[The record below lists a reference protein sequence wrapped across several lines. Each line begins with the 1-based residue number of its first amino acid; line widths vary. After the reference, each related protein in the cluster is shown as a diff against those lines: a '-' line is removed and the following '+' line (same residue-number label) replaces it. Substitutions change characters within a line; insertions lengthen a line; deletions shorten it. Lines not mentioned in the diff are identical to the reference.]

1 MLIEYNLGGHMLTA
15 NRRVVRE
22 TDWKPLDSRASRIF
36 KEKQNFDRLEV
47 SKESLKKM
55 FAYSK
60 YKLHYIDKLVT
71 GEKSTVYRCGTL
83 VDLCRG
89 PHIQNTG
96 KIKAFKIMQV
106 SVSCSTRSH
115 RGSGKLT
122 RLALS
127 RTAQHTSWVIKVRIP
142 SSVSVVSPSRIRS

>member
-1 MLIEYNLGGHMLTA
+1 MGFYF
-15 NRRVVRE
+15 RRVVKE
-22 TDWKPLDSRASRIF
+22 TDWPVLDSRANRVF
-36 KEKQNFDRLEV
+36 KEKQSFDRLEV
-47 SKESLKKM
+47 SKENLRKM

-96 KIKAFKIMQV
+96 KIKTFKIMQV
-106 SVSCSTRSH
+106 CSAFQGTCPPD
-115 RGSGKLT
+115 
-122 RLALS
+122 AD
-127 RTAQHTSWVIKVRIP
+127 
-142 SSVSVVSPSRIRS
+142 

>member
-1 MLIEYNLGGHMLTA
+1 MEVT
-15 NRRVVRE
+15 
-22 TDWKPLDSRASRIF
+22 
-36 KEKQNFDRLEV
+36 KEN
-47 SKESLKKM
+47 LKKM

-60 YKLHYIDKLVT
+60 YKLHYINNLVE

-106 SVSCSTRSH
+106 CIDRI
-115 RGSGKLT
+115 SGKASYTDVLE
-122 RLALS
+122 
-127 RTAQHTSWVIKVRIP
+127 RIP
-142 SSVSVVSPSRIRS
+142 RPTSLATRITTLCSVSVVLRSLIRSRCRST

>member
-1 MLIEYNLGGHMLTA
+1 MSRLTL
-15 NRRVVRE
+15 NSRVVRE
-22 TDWKPLDSRASRIF
+22 TDWKSLDSKAQKVF

-47 SKESLKKM
+47 TKENLRKM
-55 FAYSK
+55 FSYSK

-96 KIKAFKIMQV
+96 KIKTFKIMQV
-106 SVSCSTRSH
+106 CKAKGLPFVS
-115 RGSGKLT
+115 
-122 RLALS
+122 AF
-127 RTAQHTSWVIKVRIP
+127 
-142 SSVSVVSPSRIRS
+142 SSAG